1 MTLTPETISLVLAI
15 MAALLFGTG
24 VVITQFGLKY
34 LPPLSGAAVSMPAFT
49 ALFFLFSPF
58 VLHVETVE
66 WRAVLI
72 FIGVGLVYPALL
84 TTLTFSS
91 NRALGPVVT
100 GALGNLAPLFSVGLA
115 VAVLGEEL
123 HSLQLLGLIVAIA
136 GVFLITLSR
145 ASDKGDW
152 RTWALLLPLG
162 AAVLRGGIPPI
173 IKIGLA
179 IWPNPIAAC
188 LIGYTVSSLV
198 VLTSERVRTGRFIPK
213 GPIAGHLW
221 FAAVGICN
229 GVATLMLYAAV
240 GLGRV
245 SLVTPLVATYPLIT
259 VGLSALILT
268 HIRINAKLAF
278 GTVAAVAGV
287 VLVLIS

>member
-1 MTLTPETISLVLAI
+1 MAMTPETISLVLAF

-34 LPPLSGAAVSMPAFT
+34 LPPLSGAAISMPAFT
-49 ALFFLFSPF
+49 ALFLLLSPML
-58 VLHVETVE
+58 LHGETVE
-66 WRAVLI
+66 WRAVPI

-91 NRALGPVVT
+91 NRALGPVIT
-100 GALGNLAPLFSVGLA
+100 GALGNLAPLFSVALA
-115 VAVLGEEL
+115 VALLGEEL
-123 HSLQLLGLIVAIA
+123 HALQLLGLIVAIG

-152 RTWALLLPLG
+152 RTWALLLPLA
-162 AAVLRGGIPPI
+162 AAVLRGVIPPI

-179 IWPNPIAAC
+179 VWPSPIAAG
-188 LIGYTVSSLV
+188 LVGYIVSSLV
-198 VLTSERVRTGRFIPK
+198 VLTFERIRTGRFIAH

-240 GLGRV
+240 GYGRV
-245 SLVTPLVATYPLIT
+245 SLVTPLIATYPLVT
-259 VGLSALILT
+259 VVLSALILT
-268 HIRINAKLAF
+268 HVRITGKLAC
-278 GTVAAVAGV
+278 GTLAAVAGV
-287 VLVLIS
+287 VLVLIG